1 MVDLT
6 FNGREPKE
14 GDVIVITRNTEVKHD
29 TTTLIFGG
37 YNSDVGYI
45 YTPNYDY
52 YWLDDTKDVVQNL
65 GPQWPTARVISIRYY
80 NGASLM
86 CVRVASDKYVAYNEN
101 GNIELGLL
109 RPNHAAFEYLG
120 HDYEV
125 IAA

>member
-6 FNGREPKE
+6 FNGREPKS
-14 GDVIVITRNTEVKHD
+14 GDVIIIRRNTEVKHD

-45 YTPNYDY
+45 YTLNYDY

-65 GPQWPTARVISIRYY
+65 GPQWPTARVISIGYH
-80 NGASLM
+80 NDTSLT

-101 GNIELGLL
+101 GNVELVL
-109 RPNHAAFEYLG
+109 RPNRAAFEYMG

>member
-37 YNSDVGYI
+37 YKLDVGYI
-45 YTPNYDY
+45 YTTNFDY
-52 YWLDDTKDVVQNL
+52 YWLDDTKDDVQNL
-65 GPQWPTARVISIRYY
+65 GPQWPTDRVISIRYY
-80 NGASLM
+80 TGASLM

-109 RPNHAAFEYLG
+109 RPNHAAFEYMG

>member
-6 FNGREPKE
+6 FNGREPKS
-14 GDVIVITRNTEVKHD
+14 GDVIVITRNTDVKHD
-29 TTTLIFGG
+29 TTTLILGV

-45 YTPNYDY
+45 STPKFDF
-52 YWLDDTKDVVQNL
+52 YWLDDTKDDVQNL

-80 NGASLM
+80 YGASLT

-101 GNIELGLL
+101 GNVELEL